1 MLCPVDRTIIYWGK
15 QLFVY
20 DTNAR
25 TLRGVWKSSDLSACV
40 QPLDWSNSDATLTC
54 LSLGNLLRFDVQRR
68 WTPDTI
74 PTSLGVVLGHARLS
88 PDGNAL
94 VGDAASIYKIACRF
108 DSHLNRFAIE

>member
-1 MLCPVDRTIIYWGK
+1 M
-15 QLFVY
+15 Y

-94 VGDAASIYKIACRF
+94 VGDAASIYKTDLEGG
-108 DSHLNRFAIE
+108 DSVIRARSAKSERLAKF